1 MNFELTAGSVLRKQ
15 ATPYFLTVN
24 GLTLTVVQ
32 RMILGVVSA
41 GRSVGCRAAGLGPPM
56 TAMLCGDG
64 QGPVREPPLRR
75 PVPAS

>member
-41 GRSVGCRAAGLGPPM
+41 GDLSGAEQRVGPADD
-56 TAMLCGDG
+56 GDA
-64 QGPVREPPLRR
+64 VW
-75 PVPAS
+75 